1 MNYGNYIYI
10 RYQYYLFNVDLFLL
24 VLYITVCLVVR
35 LFANISSCGP
45 GTVSARVRIFWE
57 FERLDEYS
65 VCESAEKENEQIIE
79 NILHIG
85 FCGINET
92 LVSKNVG

>member
-1 MNYGNYIYI
+1 M
-10 RYQYYLFNVDLFLL
+10 
-24 VLYITVCLVVR
+24 
-35 LFANISSCGP
+35 
-45 GTVSARVRIFWE
+45 RIFLHVVLE
-57 FERLDEYS
+57 LFQHVYVYFGGFEGPEEYS

-85 FCGINET
+85 FCGINKT